1 MDVLI
6 FIHATSFI
14 YSGLAACECKKL
26 KKKKDGCCQIIN
38 YYVTAHSPAHH
49 SGPWRCWASLISL
62 HPHAC
67 EASQASLACSCKICL
82 ALVSFIAEHGY
93 HWLGVARDE
102 LAVSGRAI
110 QWRIGCGLCRRRL

>member
-49 SGPWRCWASLISL
+49 SGP
-62 HPHAC
+62 
-67 EASQASLACSCKICL
+67 L
-82 ALVSFIAEHGY
+82 AL
-93 HWLGVARDE
+93 LGKLD
-102 LAVSGRAI
+102 LTSSP
-110 QWRIGCGLCRRRL
+110 CM